1 MQQGLAK
8 RPARPPHRPCFPD
21 PARSSKRPA
30 PRSAQWCNMAQARWL
45 NASYRAP
52 FVSAVALVSNFS
64 VAKPPMPV
72 HGQCGRTTS
81 GGFTWLRTRGTGS
94 HCLINANI
102 RGQSMRRWRGIVA
115 ILLAVETAL
124 LVPVVYSPYLRTAY
138 IQTLA
143 RWFAKAV
150 PPDTVFI
157 GDSITAAGR
166 SFDDYRSINLASD
179 GLQTFQIAAAMPK
192 ALAYSPQHISIMA
205 GTNDAGEG
213 PIDPV
218 KLSGLWRKICSEPK
232 VVVTIPPP
240 TNSDILNQR
249 IEQIGAVITTECKE
263 RPVIDLQRLAGKN
276 GKILP
281 KYTTDGVH
289 PSDKAL
295 LIWKAEL
302 RKYGI

>member
-1 MQQGLAK
+1 MVRCVVTGH
-8 RPARPPHRPCFPD
+8 P
-21 PARSSKRPA
+21 S
-30 PRSAQWCNMAQARWL
+30 
-45 NASYRAP
+45 
-52 FVSAVALVSNFS
+52 VSAVVSVSNFS
-64 VAKPPMPV
+64 LAKPAMHV

-81 GGFTWLRTRGTGS
+81 GGFTWRRTRDSGS
-94 HCLINANI
+94 HRLIEANI
-102 RGQSMRRWRGIVA
+102 RGQRMRRWWGIFA
-115 ILLAVETAL
+115 ILLAVETTL

-150 PPDTVFI
+150 PPGTVFI

-166 SFDDYRSINLASD
+166 SFNDYRSINLASD

-213 PIDPV
+213 PINPV
-218 KLSGLWRKICSEPK
+218 KLSEFWRKICAEPR
-232 VVVTIPPP
+232 VVVTKPTP
-240 TNSDILNQR
+240 TNSDTLNHR
-249 IEQIGAVITTECKE
+249 IKQIGAIITTECKE
-263 RPVIDLQRLAGKN
+263 RPVIDLQRLAGKD

-281 KYTTDGVH
+281 KYTSDGVH
-289 PSDKAL
+289 PSDSAL
-295 LIWKAEL
+295 LVWKSEL